1 MIVLMLVPVL
11 MVIGYSF
18 FDNVIT
24 NPKPVFVGLANY
36 AEVLGDPGFVKA
48 TGNTIVFV
56 GASVAAHL
64 VLGLGFAMLL
74 NSPLVPTVAKSLFR
88 VVYVLPWL
96 FTVAI
101 IAVLW
106 RLLLNPNGV
115 VNYALISLG
124 LTDKGVEWL
133 ASPATALLSVT
144 VINIWAGYSFYMIT
158 LLAGLQGIPHDL
170 YEAAKVDGAS
180 AWQRFWNV
188 TVPQLKPIIISMS
201 VLDIIWTSQQFALI
215 WMTTG
220 GGPIDALV
228 RQAEGDQRVV
238 DYAVRVEQEPPQH
251 RDDRDG
257 EQPRQDVDDPE
268 QRLRHGRD
276 QRRVQQHR
284 EPEPEDQV
292 RGDARADE
300 DDRVAGGL
308 HESRVSQDLRVVRES
323 HEDGLRVRDH
333 VVEEGVPDHHED
345 RDEHQDDHH
354 DRRGGEVEVRGQVA
368 AVAAGSAGAGRRR
381 LGVRGGE
388 RAQEGDHG

>member
-1 MIVLMLVPVL
+1 MVSLLSAPQRPASGTPAPAPAGRRRRRDLAPYLYLSPTAIVMLVLMLVPVL
-11 MVIGYSF
+11 LVIGYSF

-24 NPKPVFVGLANY
+24 NPKPAFVGLANY
-36 AEVLGDPGFVKA
+36 LEVLGDPKFRTA

-56 GASVAAHL
+56 GVSVAAHL

-74 NSPLVPTVAKSLFR
+74 NSSLVPTVAKSLFR

-115 VNYALISLG
+115 INYALISLG
-124 LTDKGVEWL
+124 LTDKGIEWL

-144 VINIWAGYSFYMIT
+144 FINIWAGYSFYMIT

-188 TVPQLKPIIISMS
+188 TIPQLKPIIISMS

-220 GGPIDALV
+220 GGPIDATEMLSTYTYKLAFSRYEFSVASASAVLILLLTMVLAFFYV
-228 RQAEGDQRVV
+228 RNQKA
-238 DYAVRVEQEPPQH
+238 
-251 RDDRDG
+251 RD
-257 EQPRQDVDDPE
+257 
-268 QRLRHGRD
+268 
-276 QRRVQQHR
+276 
-284 EPEPEDQV
+284 
-292 RGDARADE
+292 
-300 DDRVAGGL
+300 
-308 HESRVSQDLRVVRES
+308 
-323 HEDGLRVRDH
+323 
-333 VVEEGVPDHHED
+333 
-345 RDEHQDDHH
+345 
-354 DRRGGEVEVRGQVA
+354 
-368 AVAAGSAGAGRRR
+368 
-381 LGVRGGE
+381 
-388 RAQEGDHG
+388 

>member
-1 MIVLMLVPVL
+1 MVSLLSAPQRPASGTPAPAPAGRRRRRDLAPYLYLSPTAIVMLVLMLVPVL
-11 MVIGYSF
+11 LVIGYSF

-24 NPKPVFVGLANY
+24 NPKPAFVGLANY
-36 AEVLGDPGFVKA
+36 LEVLGDPKFRTA

-56 GASVAAHL
+56 GVSVAAHL

-115 VNYALISLG
+115 INYALISLG
-124 LTDKGVEWL
+124 LTDKGIEWL

-144 VINIWAGYSFYMIT
+144 FINIWAGYSFYMIT

-188 TVPQLKPIIISMS
+188 TIPQLKPIIISMS

-220 GGPIDALV
+220 GGPIDATEMLSTYTYKLAFSRYEFSVASASAVLILLLTMVLAFFYV
-228 RQAEGDQRVV
+228 RNQKA
-238 DYAVRVEQEPPQH
+238 
-251 RDDRDG
+251 RD
-257 EQPRQDVDDPE
+257 
-268 QRLRHGRD
+268 
-276 QRRVQQHR
+276 
-284 EPEPEDQV
+284 
-292 RGDARADE
+292 
-300 DDRVAGGL
+300 
-308 HESRVSQDLRVVRES
+308 
-323 HEDGLRVRDH
+323 
-333 VVEEGVPDHHED
+333 
-345 RDEHQDDHH
+345 
-354 DRRGGEVEVRGQVA
+354 
-368 AVAAGSAGAGRRR
+368 
-381 LGVRGGE
+381 
-388 RAQEGDHG
+388 